1 MRILVTG
8 VSSYIG
14 RYLTESFIK
23 RKINI
28 IGISRKNP
36 KIKSKYFLWK
46 KKDLSISNKF
56 EINKKID
63 FIIHV
68 AGNAHRNENSILDYI
83 QGNIINSYN
92 LAKIAKKLNPKCIF
106 YLSTR
111 EIYGEINS
119 KTLTE
124 KNDIINPIVYGQS
137 KYLAEKI
144 FEQNFKTIS
153 LRLSSVLGVGTHGW
167 ISHIYKSLKENRKI
181 KIINTNF
188 NNFIHVNDVF
198 NIIYSFIN
206 NKLFYSDHFNVCCS
220 NIIKSAKVIEIMKK
234 IIKSKSKIILKK
246 TKVKFY
252 TISNK
257 KMLNFFKTMSVENSI
272 IKFTKEMEIHNTE

>member
-23 RKINI
+23 KKINI

-36 KIKSKYFLWK
+36 NIKSKYFFWE
-46 KKDLSISNKF
+46 KKDLSAPNKIK
-56 EINKKID
+56 INKNID

-68 AGNAHRNENSILDYI
+68 AGNARRDKNNVYDYI

-106 YLSTR
+106 YLSSR
-111 EIYGEINS
+111 EIYGDINTKILS
-119 KTLTE
+119 E

-137 KYLAEKI
+137 KYLVEKI
-144 FEQNFKTIS
+144 FEQSFKTIS
-153 LRLSSVLGVGTHGW
+153 LRLSAVLGVGTHGW
-167 ISHIYKSLKENRKI
+167 ISHVYKSLKSNKKVEI
-181 KIINTNF
+181 VNTNF

-198 NIIYSFIN
+198 SIIYSFI
-206 NKLFYSDHFNVCCS
+206 KDKVFYSNQFNVCCS
-220 NIIKSAKVIEIMKK
+220 NIIKSKKVIEIMKNSM
-234 IIKSKSKIILKK
+234 KSKSKIVSKRN
-246 TKVKFY
+246 KVNFY

-257 KMLNFFKTMSVENSI
+257 KMLKYFKTMSVEKSI
-272 IKFTKEMEIHNTE
+272 LRFVKEMKNVHK

>member
-23 RKINI
+23 KKFNI
-28 IGISRKNP
+28 VGISRKNP
-36 KIKSKYFLWK
+36 NIKSKFFFWE
-46 KKDLSISNKF
+46 KKDLSTPIKIK
-56 EINKKID
+56 INKKID

-68 AGNAHRNENSILDYI
+68 AGNARRDENNVSDYI

-92 LAKIAKKLNPKCIF
+92 LANIAKKLNPKCIF

-111 EIYGEINS
+111 EIYGDVNTKILS
-119 KTLTE
+119 E

-137 KYLAEKI
+137 KYLVEKI

-153 LRLSSVLGVGTHGW
+153 LRLSAVLGVGTHGW
-167 ISHIYKSLKENRKI
+167 ISHVYKSLKENKKI
-181 KIINTNF
+181 EIINTNF

-198 NIIYSFIN
+198 NIIYSFMN
-206 NKLFYSDHFNVCCS
+206 NKVFYSDQLNVCCS
-220 NIIKSAKVIEIMKK
+220 NIVKSKKVIEIMKK
-234 IIKSKSKIILKK
+234 SMKSKSKIILKK
-246 TKVKFY
+246 NNANFY

-257 KMLNFFKTMSVENSI
+257 KLLSNFKTMSVEKSI
-272 IKFTKEMEIHNTE
+272 LRFVKEMKNIRG